1 MERGIGQLKRRF
13 HVLHGEIRHSPERAC
28 RIIMACGIL
37 HNICKARN
45 LPLLDDDDDD
55 ENDDHGDDDS
65 DHDYDENDDNTTE
78 HTLQSISGRASLR
91 DCFANSHFG

>member
-1 MERGIGQLKRRF
+1 
-13 HVLHGEIRHSPERAC
+13 
-28 RIIMACGIL
+28 MACGIL

-45 LPLLDDDDDD
+45 LPLLDDDDDDD